1 VSWNSSSRGVGVRD
15 KLRRQI
21 ATCNIVPVANR
32 EQFAS
37 HQIST
42 LIASAAV
49 AVAAAAAATAAAAAA
64 AAAAAV
70 LSSVRPGTFPGIRL
84 CTEGTPIVHR
94 CVFDVQYA

>member
-64 AAAAAV
+64 AV